1 MILFI
6 TARTWKQPKCPSAE
20 GRIKMWHM
28 YTMEYYSAIKKN
40 KVMLF
45 TSTWVDPEIV
55 IHSKVR
61 REKQIRYD
69 ITYIWNLFKNVH

>member
-1 MILFI
+1 
-6 TARTWKQPKCPSAE
+6 
-20 GRIKMWHM
+20 
-28 YTMEYYSAIKKN
+28 MEYYSAIKKN

-55 IHSKVR
+55 IQSKVR